1 MLTVATFETD
11 PKIDETAKTSVAQ
24 ARNLIHTSDTL
35 RTRKDS
41 ANRKRF
47 AKLFKDPKAIE
58 VTITLTDEVMRIH
71 ATKPVSYTHLTL
83 PTNREV

>member
-47 AKLFKDPKAIE
+47 AKLFKDPKAI
-58 VTITLTDEVMRIH
+58 
-71 ATKPVSYTHLTL
+71 
-83 PTNREV
+83 

>member
-1 MLTVATFETD
+1 MVVVPTSRSANAFETD
-11 PKIDETAKTSVAQ
+11 PKIDPTAKTSVAQ

-35 RTRKDS
+35 RSRSDR

-47 AKLFKDPKAIE
+47 ARLFKDPEAIE

-71 ATKPVSYTHLTL
+71 
-83 PTNREV
+83 